1 MSIKNVLDHD
11 NTWGLFSLNRIT
23 KKYKANFDD
32 VELRFKLI
40 SINNVTICWLKI
52 IQINYLTLNQY
63 KFVICHTEIFV
74 IGKFVSTS
82 CQTTLTWKNTLI
94 SIRFKC

>member
-32 VELRFKLI
+32 V
-40 SINNVTICWLKI
+40 
-52 IQINYLTLNQY
+52 
-63 KFVICHTEIFV
+63 
-74 IGKFVSTS
+74 
-82 CQTTLTWKNTLI
+82 
-94 SIRFKC
+94 